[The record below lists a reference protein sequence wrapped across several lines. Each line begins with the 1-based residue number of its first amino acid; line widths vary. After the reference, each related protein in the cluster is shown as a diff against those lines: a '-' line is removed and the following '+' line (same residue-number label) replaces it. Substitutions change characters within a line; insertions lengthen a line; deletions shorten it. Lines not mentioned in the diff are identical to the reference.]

1 MTPAAKQ
8 KRTHSF
14 RSVKF
19 DEQLY
24 PQFLQMT
31 HDRGSTIQR
40 EVAVMIKDSIR
51 KNKLPSEQAVILN
64 EMGEV

>member
-1 MTPAAKQ
+1 MKPAIKP

-31 HDRGSTIQR
+31 HDRGSSIQR
-40 EVAVMIKDSIR
+40 EIAVMVKDSIL
-51 KNKLPSEQAVILN
+51 KGKLPSEMAVILN
-64 EMGEV
+64 ETEEV